1 MAVVALSPVC
11 EGFWRRKR
19 CQKTGGEMGGSS
31 LSEVGEMDFQISR
44 LEHPQQFWKV
54 REECGGHQELAGVH

>member
-1 MAVVALSPVC
+1 
-11 EGFWRRKR
+11 
-19 CQKTGGEMGGSS
+19 MGGSS